1 MFPGTLYAQSDK
13 DRTIV
18 VTTIGI
24 DSAENNEFEV
34 SILAVI
40 PKGSN
45 DINANLEV
53 FSAKGKTIA
62 ECLNNISANVG
73 KETSLA
79 HCDCIILS
87 QDIMQDN
94 TIKVLDY
101 FIRTAN
107 LTTNATLV
115 GTDGKSQDLINATK
129 SSNNLLDLSIKNIV
143 NFQEDRTLLEHIT
156 IERFFRK
163 YYTKC
168 STFTLP
174 ILSTKSPEEGSNES
188 SGGGSG
194 SEGNSP
200 EGGDSGSGSSSGS
213 GGKQKKIVN
222 DNKIALLKEGKYIG
236 TLTEDEVFIYNL
248 FSPTSDYIYIEVNN
262 VNDENVVD
270 STEVY
275 EQVEKY
281 IIPQYKFD
289 SDGNPYVEYK
299 ITLSLMLD
307 EISSSHNYNYSAI
320 DGLNNYISDVVEEKI
335 QSQIAD
341 KLQSTI
347 SLMQEKGYDIL
358 NLYDRFNAYR
368 YDDFREYL
376 LSLDQQED
384 FMSNIYF
391 KADVGINFVL

>member
-163 YYTKC
+163 YYTKS